1 MEDNQCVIM
10 DRYPRNQLIVRTHMT
25 SNKMLPLTL
34 KPSKKKNATPVF
46 GKEKDVQLN
55 IAFTAKSVRNSN
67 KENSEHGIN
76 KEESGAKMKEAFQY
90 KVYDDSWL

>member
-1 MEDNQCVIM
+1 MEDNQCVIT

-46 GKEKDVQLN
+46 GKEKDVQLD

-67 KENSEHGIN
+67 KENSEHAVSR
-76 KEESGAKMKEAFQY
+76 KK
-90 KVYDDSWL
+90 KVVQK